1 LYQPPTRYG
10 WIHIFSIFPE
20 GNHSQ
25 KTNQLTVG
33 YRSFMNWRAE
43 NIRKLVLNQPFFFME
58 QISFVSPASEAS
70 QYVCL
75 VMVEDGGDPNHKIGI
90 HGYNHHN

>member
-1 LYQPPTRYG
+1 
-10 WIHIFSIFPE
+10 
-20 GNHSQ
+20 
-25 KTNQLTVG
+25 
-33 YRSFMNWRAE
+33 
-43 NIRKLVLNQPFFFME
+43 ME

-90 HGYNHHN
+90 HGYNHHTIKNYWAEEIPINSFFVVDG